1 MVAYA
6 PGTVLNAAAVML
18 FPLKTEKYQMV
29 VNRTTVVTRAV
40 LRILVT
46 RQYRAWGLVISLP
59 TIKIVACP
67 WLMGLVFLGL
77 KRLKQSAVA
86 ELGKEW
92 PTSWK
97 QN

>member
-6 PGTVLNAAAVML
+6 PGTALNAAAVML
-18 FPLKTEKYQMV
+18 FPLKTEKYQML
-29 VNRTTVVTRAV
+29 VNRKTVVSHVV
-40 LRILVT
+40 LRILAT
-46 RQYRAWGLVISLP
+46 RQYKALGLVISLP
-59 TIKIVACP
+59 AIKIVACP

-86 ELGKEW
+86 ELGKEC
-92 PTSWK
+92 PTAWK